1 METKSSSEN
10 TSTTSKQTLARRIAI
25 AGCAAVVVLG
35 LGTVFYIN
43 ATSATAPSAQ
53 EQKAEKSVSVS
64 IKPKGAEDMTK
75 DSTPLIVHLKGAD
88 KENREVDTYH
98 AITAQEIKDNK
109 AQVEVA
115 PGKYEISWITP
126 INKDG
131 SLYEVP
137 AKKTVVLTG
146 EDKASWLAK
155 SDSQDVETTKAA
167 TDAATAKDNQQ
178 ETTKAATD
186 AATTPASTDAATTQ
200 AASTGTKDT
209 TSFEGNEVS
218 PELKKVDAD
227 KVSDKQQEE
236 ALKAIEEATKK
247 GDETLSGDA
256 GKKVLETAKENTKQE
271 EATKDTQ
278 DKATT
283 QEIKPEE
290 KKDEQKPEDKPSNK
304 KTESKEQA
312 SSSNMKAEKPAS
324 SQGNMNNSDKGNSK
338 PKGHYETVP
347 VYETRPVYKT
357 VPVYETQPVYDN
369 VEYFLTS
376 DGRRFDNKAAL
387 HSYLKNM
394 AVNQDVFL
402 SYSLETENVQVSTKQ
417 VQVGTK
423 QVQTGTQQV
432 QVGTKQVWVA
442 D

>member
-25 AGCAAVVVLG
+25 AGCAAVVALG

-53 EQKAEKSVSVS
+53 EQHAEKSVSVS

-88 KENREVDTYH
+88 EDTREVDTYH

-109 AQVEVA
+109 AQVEVV

-137 AKKTVVLTG
+137 AKKTVVLAG
-146 EDKASWLAK
+146 EDKQTWLAK
-155 SDSQDVETTKAA
+155 SDAQDLATTQAV

-178 ETTKAATD
+178 KTTDAATD
-186 AATTPASTDAATTQ
+186 AASTQASTDAATTL

-227 KVSDKQQEE
+227 KVSDKQKEE

-256 GKKVLETAKENTKQE
+256 GKKVVETAKENTLQQPSEKKKDGSKPE
-271 EATKDTQ
+271 EAKQ
-278 DKATT
+278 
-283 QEIKPEE
+283 EE
-290 KKDEQKPEDKPSNK
+290 KKDEQKPEDKSEST
-304 KTESKEQA
+304 KTETKDQT
-312 SSSNMKAEKPAS
+312 SSNTKAEKPAS

-357 VPVYETQPVYDN
+357 VPVYETKPVYDT
-369 VEYFLTS
+369 VEYWVTS
-376 DGRRFDNKAAL
+376 DGHRFNSEAAL
-387 HSYLKNM
+387 EAYAEDM
-394 AVNQDVFL
+394 AVNHGIIL
-402 SYSLETENVQVSTKQ
+402 SDSLETEYVQVGTKQ